1 MKLDHDPLS
10 APFVSLSPAQLGV
23 KHEGVRRCDLCGPL
37 PSRPRLAVVGSRA
50 AHRHLLALIPSLL
63 RCAMLR
69 GWSLV
74 SGGALGIDAGAHRAA
89 LDLSM
94 PQLAVLP
101 CGRDRVYPLQHARLF
116 GAMLRSGE
124 AGLLFAHPPHTPT
137 KRAFFAARNG
147 IIINLADA
155 VLVVEAG
162 LRSGS
167 RGTGERSL
175 VRGRATAVIVGSP
188 GNAALIGRGATAL
201 PEPQRGRSPADHA
214 PTVEAFTHWL
224 DAIERPQ
231 AETRQPTMD
240 PWPAALHGLR
250 EALRAAGPSG
260 ASLTQLGP
268 EAALALLEAELL
280 GLVCEAAP
288 GRWVSC

>member
-1 MKLDHDPLS
+1 MSLSHDPLS
-10 APFVSLSPAQLGV
+10 APFVSLNPAQLGV
-23 KHEGVRRCDLCGPL
+23 KHEGVRHCDLRGPL
-37 PSRPRLAVVGSRA
+37 PARPRLAVVGSRA
-50 AHRHLLALIPSLL
+50 AHRHLLAVIEPLL
-63 RCAMLR
+63 RRAMVR
-69 GWSLV
+69 GWSLI

-101 CGRDRVYPLQHARLF
+101 CGRDRVYPRQHARLF
-116 GAMLRSGE
+116 ADMLRSGD
-124 AGLLFAHPPHTPT
+124 AGLLFAHPPRTPA
-137 KRAFFAARNG
+137 KRAFFAARNE

-175 VRGRATAVIVGSP
+175 ARARPTAVIAGSP
-188 GNAALIGRGATAL
+188 GNAALIGRGARAL
-201 PEPQRGRSPADHA
+201 PEARRGLASSEHA
-214 PTVEAFTHWL
+214 PTFEAFERWL
-224 DAIERPQ
+224 DRLDSPAAAPEVL
-231 AETRQPTMD
+231 EHD
-240 PWPAALHGLR
+240 PWPPPLHALR
-250 EALRAAGPSG
+250 EALRAAGPAG

-280 GLVCEAAP
+280 GLVFEAAP